1 MQPKFVIHHLHP
13 LLSINQCRPIVTH
26 KLLLPFSKSV
36 YLEPL
41 TTFHYTSS
49 TFSYSGILENNNHP
63 FFVKFLTK
71 QIKLCQE
78 CQTQF
83 HSENTDLLRNII
95 LAQLERKVI
104 CNPSTGTQIMTKEPP
119 LHYYPQLYPVSAPF
133 VLLFTHQMLIP
144 LSKSNRN
151 TQRIHCLK
159 D

>member
-1 MQPKFVIHHLHP
+1 MQAHRYTQVTPAIQQISLLGAPYYLP
-13 LLSINQCRPIVTH
+13 LYQQHI
-26 KLLLPFSKSV
+26 LLFWKI
-36 YLEPL
+36 
-41 TTFHYTSS
+41 TTIRSL
-49 TFSYSGILENNNHP
+49 YS
-63 FFVKFLTK
+63 FLTK
-71 QIKLCQE
+71 PTKVCQV
-78 CQTQF
+78 CHKQF
-83 HSENTDLLRNII
+83 HSENTDLPHNII

-104 CNPSTGTQIMTKEPP
+104 CSPSTGTQIMTKEPP